1 MIANMVFGW
10 DAAVV
15 TKAEEL
21 IAANRGG
28 ALRFKCRMIDLMHVE
43 KAKLTIERSWH
54 AMGGVIS

>member
-43 KAKLTIERSWH
+43 KAKLTIERS
-54 AMGGVIS
+54 